1 MSNTLSLPKHFRIQS
16 QSDISNMIWLMS
28 KKVSL
33 PKHFRIQS
41 QINIAKQSAARHLI
55 FSFQSKCKIL
65 KIGWGYS
72 INILSVSF
80 KLTNVASWIQNV
92 TTPLL
97 FHPGSTLKAPNPGA
111 SAPGASIA
119 LDLLWICLAGQ
130 AKLVTLRGHK
140 CVRDI
145 IIWYNY
151 KASCATYLIGDP
163 L

>member
-1 MSNTLSLPKHFRIQS
+1 MGSWVPARAQASFNLEPLTRARADPGPLSLRGPLSKEIVFSSGRTVSWPVALQSQSDISNMFFFFMSKTLSLPKHFRIQS

-80 KLTNVASWIQNV
+80 KLTNVAS
-92 TTPLL
+92 
-97 FHPGSTLKAPNPGA
+97 
-111 SAPGASIA
+111 
-119 LDLLWICLAGQ
+119 
-130 AKLVTLRGHK
+130 
-140 CVRDI
+140 
-145 IIWYNY
+145 
-151 KASCATYLIGDP
+151 
-163 L
+163 